1 MKLNTKDPAQL
12 AMTFAMSMVAAVG
25 SAAGATIWQS
35 FGKPKVEELAEKNKP
50 KRKIGFIQD

>member
-1 MKLNTKDPAQL
+1 MKLNMNDPAQL

-25 SAAGATIWQS
+25 SAAGATMWQS

-50 KRKIGFIQD
+50 KRKIGFI